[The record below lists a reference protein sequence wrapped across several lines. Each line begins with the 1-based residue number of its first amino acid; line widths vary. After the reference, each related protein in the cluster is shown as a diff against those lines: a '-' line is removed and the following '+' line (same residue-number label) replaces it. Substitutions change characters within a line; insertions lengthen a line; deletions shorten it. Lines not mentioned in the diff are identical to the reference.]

1 MLAVLR
7 KDLRI
12 FVRDRWALIFSVLVP
27 IVVVTIIAEALFH
40 SDSGP
45 RPLVPVVNED
55 GGPVATTFMKLLDE
69 HAQVREVSRA
79 EAERLVRD
87 ENEAAAAIVFPP
99 QLSKQYLQGRSTEI
113 ELLTDPAAGSDLE
126 AVKVFLLLMDRDAQ
140 ALADPFS
147 ENRITLKEQN
157 LTGNRLTVTAFEQ
170 NVPGFSLMF
179 VLMAVIFGTAMSMH
193 DERDWGTLPR
203 LLVAPGGFTRLL
215 LGKFV
220 ARFLVG
226 VVQML
231 CLFLWGHWMFGVS
244 LGSSPWAFVLLTL
257 AVVFAVVAA
266 GMLVAGLARTR
277 EQTLPLGLTFVMGLS
292 ALGGLWW
299 PQSIQPGWMN
309 TIGPVVFTTWAM
321 RGLNDLVLRDRGL
334 GAMALPVG
342 VLVAYGA
349 TALALGLLLFRRRHS
364 AR

>member
-1 MLAVLR
+1 MLAVFR

-12 FVRDRWALIFSVLVP
+12 FVRDRWAMLFAILVP
-27 IVVVTIIAEALFH
+27 VLVVTIIAEALFH

-45 RPLVPVVNED
+45 RLLVPVVNED
-55 GGPVATTFMKLLDE
+55 GGPVASTFMKLLGE
-69 HAQVREVSRA
+69 HAEVREVSRA
-79 EAERLVRD
+79 EAVHLVRD
-87 ENEAAAAIVFPP
+87 VNRAAAAIAFPP

-126 AVKVFLLLMDRDAQ
+126 AIKVLLLLMDKDAA

-147 ENRITLKEQN
+147 EDKITLKEKN
-157 LTGNRLTVTAFEQ
+157 LTGNRLSVTAFEQ

-215 LGKFV
+215 LGKFG
-220 ARFLVG
+220 ARFVVGLVQI
-226 VVQML
+226 V
-231 CLFLWGHWMFGVS
+231 CLFLWGHWMFRVS
-244 LGSSPWAFVLLTL
+244 LGSSPWAFLVLAL
-257 AVVFAVVAA
+257 AVVFATVAV

-277 EQTLPLGLTFVMGLS
+277 EQTLPLGLTFVMTFS

-299 PQSIQPGWMN
+299 PQSIQPAWMSR
-309 TIGPVVFTTWAM
+309 IGPAVFTTWAM
-321 RGLNDLVLRDRGL
+321 RGLNDLVLRDRGI
-334 GAMALPVG
+334 GAMTVPVG
-342 VLVAYGA
+342 VLLAYGA
-349 TALALGLLLFRRRHS
+349 TTLALGLLLFRRRHS